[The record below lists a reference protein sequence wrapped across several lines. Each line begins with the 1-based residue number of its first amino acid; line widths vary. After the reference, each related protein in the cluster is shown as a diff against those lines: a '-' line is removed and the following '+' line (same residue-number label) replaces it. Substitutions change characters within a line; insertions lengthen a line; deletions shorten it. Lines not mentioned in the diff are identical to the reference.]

1 MVSSTLRLRKIRWK
15 KSMILTEMP
24 ESLYFRIWGQ
34 FQSFLAKRQDMNYVG
49 TGDVRQKMIKFL

>member
-1 MVSSTLRLRKIRWK
+1 
-15 KSMILTEMP
+15 MILTEMP